1 MRRRLFLQIYAS
13 FVSVSLFTLA
23 MGIVA
28 FQVSI
33 RQTFSVPE
41 PIRVATEVLLKTLP
55 DPQNAPAEYREE
67 VVRIAG
73 LMDISVSIWSAT
85 GRLLAQV
92 GERRRPPPEGCPS
105 TWIRSSQGALGLC
118 FQIPDGHWVA
128 FTGGNAATRS
138 WALRGLAMMLAIVLS
153 IAIGC
158 YPLARRITRRLETL
172 QSSVEA
178 FGGGDLTCRVA
189 VEGQD
194 EVARL
199 AESFNATAD
208 RISTL
213 VDQQRRVL
221 AHASHELRSPLA
233 RLQLQIALLKET
245 DDQKG
250 RAQLSA
256 EAVEEITLLDDL
268 IEDVLLASRLR
279 GGVTTARTLQPI
291 DVASLCAAA
300 AEAEGAAL
308 CIPSGGPWIA
318 TADARLLR
326 RALTN
331 LLRNAKRHGVPP
343 ISIRLAATPTD
354 LSVAVLDRGPGV
366 PEADRDRIF
375 EPFYRPAGHAEGD
388 EGVGLGLSLVAEIAA
403 HLGGSVSYA
412 SRADGGAC
420 FTLSLPRV
428 QQVMTDPLEPGGTG
442 SKQQ

>member
-1 MRRRLFLQIYAS
+1 MRRRLFLQIYVS

-28 FQVSI
+28 FQISI
-33 RQTFSVPE
+33 RQTFAVPE

-55 DPQNAPAEYREE
+55 DPQNAPAEYRKE

-73 LMDISVSIWSAT
+73 LMDISVSIWSEA

-92 GERRRPPPEGCPS
+92 GERRSPPPEGCPS
-105 TWIRSSQGALGLC
+105 TWIRSSQGALGMC

-138 WALRGLAMMLAIVLS
+138 WALRGLAMLMAIVLS

-172 QSSVEA
+172 QSGVEA
-178 FGGGDLTCRVA
+178 FGGGDLTSRVA

-233 RLQLQIALLKET
+233 RLQLQLALLKEADEQGARDLLT
-245 DDQKG
+245 
-250 RAQLSA
+250 A
-256 EAVEEITLLDDL
+256 EAAEEIAHLDDL

-291 DVASLCAAA
+291 DVAALCAAV
-300 AEAEGAAL
+300 AEAEDASL
-308 CIPSGGPWIA
+308 SLTTDGPWI
-318 TADARLLR
+318 TVADERLLQ

-331 LLRNAKRHGVPP
+331 LLRNARIHGAPP
-343 ISIRLAATPTD
+343 ISIQLSSTPAA
-354 LSVAVLDRGPGV
+354 LSVAVLDRGPGI
-366 PEADRDRIF
+366 PESDQDRIF

-388 EGVGLGLSLVAEIAA
+388 EGVGLGLNLVAEIAA
-403 HLGGSVSYA
+403 HLGGGVSYG
-412 SRADGGAC
+412 SRTDGGAC

-428 QQVMTDPLEPGGTG
+428 V
-442 SKQQ
+442 